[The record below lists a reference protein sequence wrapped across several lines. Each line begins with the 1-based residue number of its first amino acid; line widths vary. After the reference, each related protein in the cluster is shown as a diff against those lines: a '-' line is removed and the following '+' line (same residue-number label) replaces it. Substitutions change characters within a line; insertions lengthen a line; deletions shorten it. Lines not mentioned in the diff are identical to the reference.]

1 MACLVAGVG
10 GVALAALA
18 VVSPEAS
25 PSTSPWGLMLWGGPA
40 GFAIGAA
47 LGLITWALTR
57 SLMTLPFVQRPSA
70 RVAVALVPVVIGAA
84 VGYASFASAL
94 PVVAP
99 ATMIGGAL
107 GLLCGVMEASAAAR
121 RGRDSAH

>member
-1 MACLVAGVG
+1 M
-10 GVALAALA
+10 
-18 VVSPEAS
+18 
-25 PSTSPWGLMLWGGPA
+25 WGGPA

-47 LGLITWALTR
+47 LGLITWAATR
-57 SLMTLPFVQRPSA
+57 SLMTLPFVQRPPA
-70 RVAVALVPVVIGAA
+70 RAAVALVPVAIGAS

-121 RGRDSAH
+121 RGRDSAQ